1 MSAPRMNCPHCDATG
16 KDDCELCEGT
26 GQAVCGA
33 VFNAIGDEP
42 TLVFKFR
49 TMEQALGFK
58 SYMSDAG
65 GESGFIEPQD
75 MLVEQ
80 GDIEEKDKVEEFW
93 YHTGDNTII
102 VK

>member
-1 MSAPRMNCPHCDATG
+1 MP
-16 KDDCELCEGT
+16 
-26 GQAVCGA
+26 
-33 VFNAIGDEP
+33 
-42 TLVFKFR
+42 
-49 TMEQALGFK
+49 
-58 SYMSDAG
+58 G
-65 GESGFIEPQD
+65 GESGFLEPQD